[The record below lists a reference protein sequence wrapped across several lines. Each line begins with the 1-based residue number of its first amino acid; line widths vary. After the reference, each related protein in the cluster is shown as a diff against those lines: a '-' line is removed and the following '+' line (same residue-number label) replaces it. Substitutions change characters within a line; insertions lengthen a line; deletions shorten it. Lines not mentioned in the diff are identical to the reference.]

1 MSRLRKLRHFLAR
14 AYSGVI
20 RTESLYALTVRQYRE
35 SLLRREL
42 AEDPKLVTPYGW
54 SGYSQNDEDGIVQ
67 EIFARIGTT
76 NRNFAEF
83 GSGECLLNTG
93 TYLLVTGW
101 KGLWLDSQPDQLN
114 EIHGYFGQYEESGDL
129 KVRQAFITP
138 NNINELLADRL
149 EDLDL
154 LVIDIDGNDYHI
166 WKALTVVRPRVVM
179 IEYNGM
185 FRPPAAVLQPYV
197 SEFQNASGSYSGASL
212 QALEMLGRE
221 KGYDLVG
228 CNFTGSNAFFVRND
242 LTGDLF
248 SAPFSATHHYRE
260 PWLDA
265 MNWAYTRQPRG
276 VSQKF
281 RFQVLDPSAPGVA
294 SRLNE
299 TKALP

>member
-1 MSRLRKLRHFLAR
+1 MGRLRKLRHFLAR
-14 AYSGVI
+14 AYSGII
-20 RTESLYALTVRQYRE
+20 RTESLYALTIRQYRE
-35 SLLRREL
+35 GLLRREL
-42 AEDPKLVTPYGW
+42 ADDEKSLTAYGW

-67 EIFARIGTT
+67 EIFTRIGTT
-76 NRNFAEF
+76 NRNFVEF

-114 EIHGYFGQYEESGDL
+114 EIHGYFGQYEQAGDL
-129 KVRQAFITP
+129 KVREAFITP
-138 NNINELLADRL
+138 GNINELLADRVQ
-149 EDLDL
+149 DLDL

-185 FRPPAAVLQPYV
+185 FRPPAAVVQPYV
-197 SEFQNASGSYSGASL
+197 SEFQNALGSFSGASL

-248 SAPFSATHHYRE
+248 SPPFSAAHHYRE

-265 MNWAYTRQPRG
+265 MNWAYTRQPR
-276 VSQKF
+276 VISQKF
-281 RFQVLDPSAPGVA
+281 RFEVLNTPAAVA
-294 SRLNE
+294 DRPRVE
-299 TKALP
+299 EKAL